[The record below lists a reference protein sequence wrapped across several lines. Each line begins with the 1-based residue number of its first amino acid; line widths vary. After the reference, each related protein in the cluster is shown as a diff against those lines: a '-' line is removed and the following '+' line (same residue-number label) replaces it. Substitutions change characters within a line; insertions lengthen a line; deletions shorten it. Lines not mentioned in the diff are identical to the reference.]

1 MSQTYF
7 AHCRPEMIPFL
18 PSVPQAVLEIGCGDG
33 NFARNFP
40 DVDQLDYW
48 GIELDPSA
56 GQTARKMLKHVLIGD
71 YNDLIAQI
79 PTHHFDLVICNDVIE
94 HMPDTKDFLTKIKAH
109 MKPDARLIG
118 SIPNVRHISHLY
130 ELLIKKDWE
139 YKSAGI
145 LDDTHLRFFTER
157 SWRRTLEAAGFSI
170 EKMSGINPVLMYDS
184 RFEKRLQR
192 LMTKLLGRDTRY
204 LQFGFSANLPAK
216 H

>member
-7 AHCRPEMIPFL
+7 AHYRPEMIPFL
-18 PSVPQAVLEIGCGDG
+18 PSAPHAVLEIGCGEG

-40 DVDQLDYW
+40 NVDQLDYW

-56 GQTARKMLKHVLIGD
+56 GHTARKTLKHVLIGD
-71 YNDLIAQI
+71 YNELVHQI
-79 PTHHFDLVICNDVIE
+79 PTSHFDLVICNDVIE
-94 HMPDTKDFLTKIKAH
+94 HMPDTKDFLAKIKAH

-139 YKSAGI
+139 YKPAGI

-157 SWRRTLEAAGFSI
+157 SWQRTLETAGYSI
-170 EKMSGINPVLMYDS
+170 EKITGINPVLMYDS
-184 RFEKRLQR
+184 RVEKRLQK
-192 LMTKLLGRDTRY
+192 LMIRLLGRDTRY
-204 LQFGFSANLPAK
+204 LQFGFSAHLSTG